1 MATISQQHRLIHVSS
16 PLGADV
22 FFATRLAGDESISGL
37 FRYELDLHSDRHD
50 ISHKDLVGKALTLT
64 LNRDGH
70 EEQRF
75 IHGYVSQLSLLD
87 VNPEGFRHYR
97 AVLVPGLW
105 FATLSSNNRVFN
117 NKSAKDIISEVL
129 AEYSKVV
136 KLSVKLN
143 QPYASREY
151 CVQFDET
158 DFDFV
163 SRLMAEE
170 GIAYYFVHGEGQL
183 ELVLTDDAQ
192 GFYDTGSEPVE
203 YDGGGSHPGKSTV
216 HSWVRNFN
224 YHSGG
229 FEFKDYGE
237 FTPEKDHKFEIK
249 TRSGLNDV
257 SAYKYRQFG
266 NFTYEPDAEPKHKI
280 VEANNRQ
287 LAKMAMEC
295 IESGFEVIEASS
307 DCASFSA
314 GGRFNLSH
322 TLEPESGKY
331 LVVSL
336 QLKAEDGNG
345 IQSRF
350 SNSAALVPASVMPR
364 PNPRSFGRKVN
375 YPQLATVLEVKASAS
390 DGSED
395 LYTQLKVKFPWNSKQ
410 NSCWVRVQQSFSGKN
425 WGANFVPRLGQE
437 VVINYLNGDP
447 DRPVVTGAVYNGA
460 NPGPNYT
467 ATQSGWKTEFEGS
480 KFNELR
486 FDDKGGKEE
495 IYMEAGKDHR
505 FLIHHD
511 QLGKIENDQTLE
523 IVKNRT
529 LTVAEGNESH
539 TVKKGNQS
547 ISIDA
552 GDQSLAIKKGTQTI
566 TVQGAISISSKASI
580 ELKVGSSSIKLTP
593 AGIQIKGTTLSAKG
607 DATAEVKGGG
617 TLTLKGGVTMI
628 N

>member
-1 MATISQQHRLIHVSS
+1 MATISQLHRLIHVTS
-16 PLGADV
+16 PLGNDA
-22 FFATRLAGDESISGL
+22 FFASRLTGDESISGL

-50 ISHKDLVGKALTLT
+50 ISHQDLVGKAITLT
-64 LNRDGH
+64 LNRDGQ
-70 EEQRF
+70 EQQRF
-75 IHGYVSQLSLLD
+75 VHGYVSQLSLLD
-87 VNPEGFRHYR
+87 VNPEGMRHYR
-97 AVLVPGLW
+97 VVLVPGLW
-105 FATLSSNNRVFN
+105 FATLSSNNRVFS
-117 NKSAKDIISEVL
+117 NKSAKDIITEVL
-129 AEYSKVV
+129 SEYGKVV

-143 QPYASREY
+143 QSYASREY

-170 GIAYYFVHGEGQL
+170 GIAYYFVHGDGKL

-192 GFYDTGSEPVE
+192 GFYDISGPAIE
-203 YDGGGSHPGKSTV
+203 YDGGGSHPGKSSLHT
-216 HSWVRNFN
+216 WVRNFS
-224 YHSGG
+224 YHTGA

-237 FTPEKDHKFEIK
+237 YTPEKDHRFEIK

-257 SAYKYRQFG
+257 SGYKYRHFG
-266 NFTYEPDAEPKHKI
+266 HFTFEPDADPKHKI
-280 VEANNRQ
+280 VEASNRQ
-287 LAKMAMEC
+287 LAKMAMES

-307 DCASFSA
+307 DCAALSA
-314 GGRFNLSH
+314 GGRFSLTHS
-322 TLEPESGKY
+322 LESESGKY
-331 LVVSL
+331 LVASL
-336 QLKAEDGNG
+336 HLRAEDGNG
-345 IQSRF
+345 VQTHF
-350 SNSAALVPASVMPR
+350 SNTLAVVPAVVMPR
-364 PNPRSFGRKVN
+364 PHPRSFSRTVS
-375 YPQLATVLEVKASAS
+375 YPQIATVLEVKASAS
-390 DGSED
+390 EGSED
-395 LYTQLKVKFPWNSKQ
+395 LYTQLKVKFPWNNKQ
-410 NSCWVRVQQSFSGKN
+410 NSCWVRVQQAFSGKN
-425 WGANFVPRLGQE
+425 WGANFVPRVGQE
-437 VVINYLNGDP
+437 VVISYLNGDP

-467 ATQSGWKTEFEGS
+467 ASQSGWKTEFEGS

-486 FDDKGGKEE
+486 FEDKGGKEE

-529 LTVAEGNESH
+529 LTVTEGNETH

-552 GDQSLAIKKGTQTI
+552 GNQSLAIKKGTQTI
-566 TVQGAISISSKASI
+566 DVQGAISISSKASI
-580 ELKVGSSSIKLTP
+580 ELKVGGSSIKLTP

-617 TLTLKGGVTMI
+617 TLTLKGGVTLI